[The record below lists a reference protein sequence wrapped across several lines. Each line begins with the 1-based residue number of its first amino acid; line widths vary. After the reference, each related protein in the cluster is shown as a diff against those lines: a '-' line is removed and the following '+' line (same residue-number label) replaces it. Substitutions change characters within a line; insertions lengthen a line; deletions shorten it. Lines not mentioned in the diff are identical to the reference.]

1 MLYNHAGTTVTFS
14 SFFHKH
20 LIIQIVQKNKLSKL
34 PAKRIGL
41 RKQEETGNSS

>member
-1 MLYNHAGTTVTFS
+1 MQVQLLHVHR
-14 SFFHKH
+14 FFYKH